1 MKEAHIFILNFLF
14 ECNEK
19 VQVSKTYSQGHHKKI
34 LTETYFLKNLHLNNK
49 KNLYIPKNYDINTN
63 MKRKLQKGGIF
74 VEENLEKE
82 TKKVLV
88 VDDEQAIIDVLVYNL
103 QKEGY
108 ETLEATDGV
117 TAVNIA
123 LEQKPDLMLL
133 DIMLPKM
140 DGLTVCKRVKNY
152 LNIPILMLTAKDAE
166 IDKIVG
172 LELGA
177 DDYITKPFSVREL
190 MARVKAN
197 LRKNEISSIVKET
210 IPEATETEKNAENV
224 IKVNDIELDLDRF
237 EVKVR
242 GEIIDLTLREFE
254 VLKFLASQPG
264 QVVTRE
270 TLLEKVWGYE
280 YYGDIRT
287 VDVTVRR
294 IREKIE
300 ANPKEPRYLKVVWGI
315 GYKIEKI

>member
-1 MKEAHIFILNFLF
+1 MED
-14 ECNEK
+14 
-19 VQVSKTYSQGHHKKI
+19 
-34 LTETYFLKNLHLNNK
+34 NK
-49 KNLYIPKNYDINTN
+49 KTILI
-63 MKRKLQKGGIF
+63 
-74 VEENLEKE
+74 
-82 TKKVLV
+82 
-88 VDDEQAIIDVLVYNL
+88 VDDEKTIVDMLVYNL

-108 ETLEATDGV
+108 NTLEAGDGE
-117 TAVNIA
+117 TAVSIA
-123 LEQKPDLMLL
+123 LDKKPDLVLL

-140 DGLTVCKRVKNY
+140 DGLAVCKRIRQY
-152 LNIPILMLTAKDAE
+152 LNVPILMLSAKDEE
-166 IDKIVG
+166 IDKILG

-197 LRKNEISSIVKET
+197 LRKAEITAKAMESGAKEKEAESSNTV
-210 IPEATETEKNAENV
+210 V
-224 IKVNDIELDLDRF
+224 VGDLSIDLNKF

-254 VLKFLASQPG
+254 VIKYLAAQPG

-300 ANPKEPRYLKVVWGI
+300 KDTSTPKILITKRGV
-315 GYKIEKI
+315 GYYIASREVAM

>member
-1 MKEAHIFILNFLF
+1 M
-14 ECNEK
+14 
-19 VQVSKTYSQGHHKKI
+19 
-34 LTETYFLKNLHLNNK
+34 
-49 KNLYIPKNYDINTN
+49 
-63 MKRKLQKGGIF
+63 
-74 VEENLEKE
+74 EENLG
-82 TKKVLV
+82 KKTILI
-88 VDDEQAIIDVLVYNL
+88 VDDEKTIVDMLVYNL

-108 ETLEATDGV
+108 NTLEANDGEE
-117 TAVNIA
+117 AVKIA
-123 LEQKPDLMLL
+123 LNEKPDLVLL

-140 DGLTVCKRVKNY
+140 DGLAVCKRIRQT
-152 LNIPILMLTAKDAE
+152 LNIPILMISAKDEE
-166 IDKIVG
+166 IDKILG

-197 LRKNEISSIVKET
+197 LRKAELANVSTEDGESDSKEDSNIIIVG
-210 IPEATETEKNAENV
+210 
-224 IKVNDIELDLDRF
+224 DLSLDLNKF

-242 GEIIDLTLREFE
+242 GEVMDLTLREFE
-254 VLKFLASQPG
+254 VLKYLANQPG

-270 TLLEKVWGYE
+270 VLLEKVWGYE

-300 ANPKEPRYLKVVWGI
+300 KDTSNPKILITKRGV
-315 GYKIEKI
+315 GYYIAS

>member
-1 MKEAHIFILNFLF
+1 M
-14 ECNEK
+14 
-19 VQVSKTYSQGHHKKI
+19 
-34 LTETYFLKNLHLNNK
+34 
-49 KNLYIPKNYDINTN
+49 
-63 MKRKLQKGGIF
+63 
-74 VEENLEKE
+74 EENLV
-82 TKKVLV
+82 KKTILI
-88 VDDEQAIIDVLVYNL
+88 VDDEKTIVDMLVYNL

-108 ETLEATDGV
+108 NTLEANDGEE
-117 TAVNIA
+117 AVKIA
-123 LEQKPDLMLL
+123 LNEKPDLVLL

-140 DGLTVCKRVKNY
+140 DGLAVCKRIRQT
-152 LNIPILMLTAKDAE
+152 LNIPILMISAKDEE
-166 IDKIVG
+166 IDKILG

-197 LRKNEISSIVKET
+197 LRKAELANVSTEDGESDSKEDSNIIIVG
-210 IPEATETEKNAENV
+210 
-224 IKVNDIELDLDRF
+224 DLSLDLNKF

-242 GEIIDLTLREFE
+242 GEVMDLTLREFE
-254 VLKFLASQPG
+254 VLKYLANQPG

-270 TLLEKVWGYE
+270 VLLEKVWGYE

-300 ANPKEPRYLKVVWGI
+300 KDTSTPQILITKRGV
-315 GYKIEKI
+315 GYYIVSK